1 MMSTHLA
8 LQATQLPRSAGI
20 DASWMQFW
28 FTPADS
34 RPLAMVRVLSASVAL
49 LLWWSYLADLQVWLG
64 PEGVLPTEMVAQW
77 RLNGGFSLFDFARSA
92 VAVWVLFGITGVC
105 FLLLMCGLCT
115 SLVALLAAVFWA
127 SLMLAAPMLAG
138 PADDCLAV
146 LLWCLAIGPAGNFF
160 SIDRWL
166 SLRGGQPIAMPSWR
180 ASIALGL
187 IQVHASVI
195 SGAMFLAQLKG
206 DVWWDGSAAWWLAVR
221 SESPLMNVQGALAQS
236 DYLMNAVTHS
246 ITLFEILFAIGLW
259 ITPLRPIVAT
269 AGLLAWPLI
278 GILAGEPL
286 WGLTMVIFA
295 VPSCLTRPTSA

>member
-115 SLVALLAAVFWA
+115 SLVALLAVVFWA
-127 SLMLAAPMLAG
+127 SLMLAAPMLAQ
-138 PADDCLAV
+138 LR
-146 LLWCLAIGPAGNFF
+146 
-160 SIDRWL
+160 SSDR
-166 SLRGGQPIAMPSWR
+166 R
-180 ASIALGL
+180 
-187 IQVHASVI
+187 
-195 SGAMFLAQLKG
+195 
-206 DVWWDGSAAWWLAVR
+206 
-221 SESPLMNVQGALAQS
+221 
-236 DYLMNAVTHS
+236 
-246 ITLFEILFAIGLW
+246 
-259 ITPLRPIVAT
+259 
-269 AGLLAWPLI
+269 
-278 GILAGEPL
+278 
-286 WGLTMVIFA
+286 
-295 VPSCLTRPTSA
+295 